1 MSQDT
6 HDYYRARE
14 TAERA
19 AAANAACPEARRVH
33 EEMASE
39 YARRAA
45 EQRPTA

>member
-19 AAANAACPEARRVH
+19 AAAKAACPEARHAH
-33 EEMASE
+33 EEMAKE

-45 EQRPTA
+45 EERPAA